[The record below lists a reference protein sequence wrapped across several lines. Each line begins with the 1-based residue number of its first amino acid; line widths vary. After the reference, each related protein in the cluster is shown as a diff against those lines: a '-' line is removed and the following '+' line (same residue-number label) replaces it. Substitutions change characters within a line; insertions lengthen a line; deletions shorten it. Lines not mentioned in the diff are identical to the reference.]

1 MYPMM
6 PKTALPT
13 LLLLA
18 CVVLPILT
26 AAARRPARPPCSQTC
41 GVSTP
46 GKQNLSYPFG
56 FSPGCPIQLNCS
68 DEGDAFIG
76 EFLVQSVSQD
86 TVAVTIQAE
95 CERPLGAIDH
105 LYGRNFAPK
114 GKNAI
119 LLNNC
124 TQTSPCDVPNTQV
137 IQAQFQSLC
146 EPSNKANTSMSC
158 YSEQAN
164 HYSTAFLNRSK
175 LFALDCKFFLSSI
188 SAEELNNVSVSLG
201 VQMLQLEWWVNGDE
215 CECSQDADCFQLSG
229 LPNGGGNGYR
239 CKCGPGFLGDGFL
252 AGTGCRRDAFMC
264 NPAKYLSGQCGGTTR
279 IIVLV
284 GGVVVGAS
292 LMVSLGL
299 ICCFFRR
306 RSKWKA
312 QLRVQRRLSEASG
325 RSSITFY
332 PYKEIERATNYFAE
346 KQRLGTGAFGTV
358 YAGKLNGDSEWVAI
372 KRIKQRDSVEQ
383 VMNEIKLLSSV
394 SHPNLVKL
402 LGCSIEKG
410 EQILVYEFM
419 PNGTLCQHLHRERG
433 QGLAWPIRL
442 KIATETAQAIAHLH
456 SIKPPI
462 YHRDVKSSN
471 ILLDYGFKSK
481 VADFGLSRLGML
493 EDSHISTAP
502 QGTPGYLDPQY
513 HQDFHLSDKS
523 DVYSLGVVLMEIIT
537 SMKVVDFSRPQNEV
551 NLANLATDRIGRAR
565 LDEIIDPSLD
575 VHKEEWTYSS
585 VQKVAEL
592 AFRCLASHRDLRPT
606 MKEVADELDQ
616 IGRGRWSA
624 SEEKSCTTLSETSSC
639 SSSGSISEKLLI
651 CPERRAKP
659 EIRKVISAG
668 DQSGGSAVSSMGSA
682 EGKSTTSTK
691 DSCPSEESSPSSD
704 SLLSG
709 VIPLT

>member
-1 MYPMM
+1 MWPII
-6 PKTALPT
+6 PKTALST

-18 CVVLPILT
+18 AVLLPTFT
-26 AAARRPARPPCSQTC
+26 AEAHRAVHRSCSQTC
-41 GVSTP
+41 SAGVP
-46 GKQNLSYPFG
+46 AKQNLTYPFG

-68 DEGDAFIG
+68 QEGDALVGDFP
-76 EFLVQSVSQD
+76 VQSAGPD
-86 TVAVTIQAE
+86 AVIITIEAK
-95 CERPLGAIDH
+95 CDRPFGSIEQ
-105 LYGRNFAPK
+105 LYGSNYAPI

-124 TQTSPCDVPNTQV
+124 KNASLCDVPKTQV

-146 EPSNKANTSMSC
+146 KQRNKTHTSMSC
-158 YSEQAN
+158 FSEEKN
-164 HYSTAFLNRSK
+164 NYTVPFLNRSS
-175 LFALDCKFFLSSI
+175 LLALGCKYFLSSI
-188 SAEELNNVSVSLG
+188 SAEQLNNASVLLG
-201 VQMLQLEWWVNGDE
+201 VQMLELVWWLNGDG
-215 CECSQDADCFQLSG
+215 CECSHDAECIRLSG
-229 LPNGGGNGYR
+229 LPNGGGNGFR
-239 CKCGPGFLGDGFL
+239 CKCKEGFLGDGFL
-252 AGTGCRRDAFMC
+252 AGTGCRRDGFMC

-292 LMVSLGL
+292 LMISLGL

-312 QLRVQRRLSEASG
+312 QLTVQRRLSEASG
-325 RSSITFY
+325 KSSITFY

-346 KQRLGTGAFGTV
+346 RQRLGTGAFGTV
-358 YAGKLNGDSEWVAI
+358 YAGKLNGDNEWVAI

-383 VMNEIKLLSSV
+383 VMNEIRLLSSV

-419 PNGTLCQHLHRERG
+419 PNGTLSQHLHRERG

-442 KIATETAQAIAHLH
+442 KIAIETAQAIAHLH

-471 ILLDYGFKSK
+471 ILLDYNFKSK

-537 SMKVVDFSRPQNEV
+537 SLKVVDFSRPQNEV

-565 LDEIIDPSLD
+565 LDEIIDSSLNVRRD
-575 VHKEEWTYSS
+575 EWTYLS

-592 AFRCLASHRDLRPT
+592 AFRCLASHRDMRPT
-606 MKEVADELDQ
+606 MKEVADELDR
-616 IGRGRWSA
+616 IRLSRWA
-624 SEEKSCTTLSETSSC
+624 ATEVKCCTTLSETSS
-639 SSSGSISEKLLI
+639 SSSSPGSISEKLLI
-651 CPERRAKP
+651 CPEKRAEP
-659 EIRKVISAG
+659 EIRKAINVG
-668 DQSGGSAVSSMGSA
+668 GGSSMSSSGSA
-682 EGKSTTSTK
+682 ADNSTASMK
-691 DSCPSEESSPSSD
+691 DSCVSEDNSPSSN
-704 SLLSG
+704 SLLPK
-709 VIPLT
+709 VIR

>member
-1 MYPMM
+1 MM
-6 PKTALPT
+6 PKTVRST

-18 CVVLPILT
+18 GVVLPIL
-26 AAARRPARPPCSQTC
+26 AAARKAIPPPCSQTC
-41 GVSTP
+41 HN
-46 GKQNLSYPFG
+46 GKPANQNLTYPFG
-56 FSPGCPIQLNCS
+56 FSPGCPIQLNCT
-68 DEGDAFIG
+68 DDGDALIG
-76 EFLVQSVSQD
+76 EFVVQAASSE
-86 TVAVTIQAE
+86 TVTVTIEAE
-95 CERPLGAIDH
+95 CNRSFEAIAN
-105 LYGRNFAPK
+105 LYGRNYAPM

-124 TQTSPCDVPNTQV
+124 TKISPCDLPNTQV

-146 EPSNKANTSMSC
+146 ETKNKANTSMSC
-158 YSEQAN
+158 YSEKEN
-164 HYSTAFLNRSK
+164 HYSTKFLNRSR
-175 LFALDCKFFLSSI
+175 LSALGCKFFLSSI
-188 SAEELNNVSVSLG
+188 SAEKLNNVSVSLG
-201 VQMLQLEWWVNGDE
+201 VQMLQLAWWVNGNR
-215 CECSQDADCFQLSG
+215 CECSRDADCVQLSL
-229 LPNGGGNGYR
+229 LPNGGGNGFR
-239 CKCGPGFLGDGFL
+239 CKCRDGFRGDGFL

-264 NPAKYLSGQCGGTTR
+264 NPAKYLSGQCGGATR

-292 LMVSLGL
+292 FMISLGL
-299 ICCFFRR
+299 ICYFFRR

-312 QLRVQRRLSEASG
+312 QLEVQRRLSEASG
-325 RSSITFY
+325 KSSITFY

-358 YAGKLNGDSEWVAI
+358 YSGKLNGDDEWVAI

-394 SHPNLVKL
+394 SHPHLVKL

-410 EQILVYEFM
+410 EQILIYEFM

-433 QGLAWPIRL
+433 QGLSWPIRL
-442 KIATETAQAIAHLH
+442 KIASETAQAIAHLH

-471 ILLDYGFKSK
+471 ILLDYSFTSK

-523 DVYSLGVVLMEIIT
+523 DVYSLGVVLTEIIT
-537 SMKVVDFSRPQNEV
+537 SLKVVDFSRPQNEV

-575 VHKEEWTYSS
+575 VNKDEWTYLS

-592 AFRCLASHRDLRPT
+592 AFRCLASHRDMRPT
-606 MKEVADELDQ
+606 MKEVADELD
-616 IGRGRWSA
+616 RLWLSRWAA
-624 SEEKSCTTLSETSSC
+624 SEEKSCTTLSEASSC

-651 CPERRAKP
+651 CPKGRAEP
-659 EIRKVISAG
+659 EIRKAVDAG
-668 DQSGGSAVSSMGSA
+668 DQTGGSTISSTGSVLTA
-682 EGKSTTSTK
+682 SMR
-691 DSCPSEESSPSSD
+691 DSSPSEESSPSSS
-704 SLLSG
+704 SLLSK
-709 VIPLT
+709 VIPVT

>member
-1 MYPMM
+1 MWPMI
-6 PKTALPT
+6 PKTALST

-18 CVVLPILT
+18 GVVLPIIT
-26 AAARRPARPPCSQTC
+26 AEGRRAVQPSCSQTC
-41 GVSTP
+41 GTGMP
-46 GKQNLSYPFG
+46 AKQNLTYPFG
-56 FSPGCPIQLNCS
+56 FSPGCPIQLNCTE
-68 DEGDAFIG
+68 DGNALVGD
-76 EFLVQSVSQD
+76 FLVQSAGPD
-86 TVAVTIQAE
+86 AVTITIEAK
-95 CERPLGAIDH
+95 CDRPFGSIEQ
-105 LYGRNFAPK
+105 LYGSNYAPM
-114 GKNAI
+114 GNNAI

-124 TQTSPCDVPNTQV
+124 TKASPCDVPNTKV
-137 IQAQFQSLC
+137 IQAHFQSLC
-146 EPSNKANTSMSC
+146 QPSNKTNTSMSC
-158 YSEQAN
+158 FSEEAN
-164 HYSTAFLNRSK
+164 SYTATFLNRSR
-175 LFALDCKFFLSSI
+175 LLSLGCQYFLSAI
-188 SAEELNNVSVSLG
+188 SAEQQNNVSVSLG
-201 VQMLQLEWWVNGDE
+201 IQMLQLVWWLNGDG
-215 CECSQDADCFQLSG
+215 CECSEDADCFKLLG
-229 LPNGGGNGYR
+229 LPNGGGNGFR
-239 CKCGPGFLGDGFL
+239 CKCKEGFLGDGFL
-252 AGTGCRRDAFMC
+252 AGTGCQRDAFMC

-292 LMVSLGL
+292 LMISLGL

-306 RSKWKA
+306 RNKWKA
-312 QLRVQRRLSEASG
+312 QLTVQRRLSEASG

-346 KQRLGTGAFGTV
+346 RQRLGTGAFGTV
-358 YAGKLNGDSEWVAI
+358 YAGKLNGNEEWVAI

-410 EQILVYEFM
+410 EQILIYEFM

-442 KIATETAQAIAHLH
+442 KIAIETAQAIAHLH

-471 ILLDYGFKSK
+471 ILLDYNFMSK

-537 SMKVVDFSRPQNEV
+537 SLKVVDFSRPQNEV

-565 LDEIIDPSLD
+565 LDEIIDPILN
-575 VHKEEWTYSS
+575 VHKDEWTYLS
-585 VQKVAEL
+585 VQKVAEV
-592 AFRCLASHRDLRPT
+592 AFRCLASHRDMRPT
-606 MKEVADELDQ
+606 MKEVADELDR
-616 IGRGRWSA
+616 IRLSRWAA
-624 SEEKSCTTLSETSSC
+624 SEAKSGTTLSETSSC
-639 SSSGSISEKLLI
+639 SSSPGSISEKLLI
-651 CPERRAKP
+651 CPEKRAEP
-659 EIRKVISAG
+659 EIRKEINVG
-668 DQSGGSAVSSMGSA
+668 DQSGGSTMSSTGSA
-682 EGKSTTSTK
+682 ADNSAASMK
-691 DSCPSEESSPSSD
+691 DSCISEENSPSSN
-704 SLLSG
+704 SLLPKA
-709 VIPLT
+709 IQ